1 MPKAVILA
9 LLKRVASI
17 DLPEILVEVEKGI
30 FKSDL
35 SKLQTEIQETRYSSG
50 QYKCPF
56 CHDDHIVK
64 NGKAKGNQRY
74 LCRNCGKSFS
84 QQTQT
89 PTAYSKKETKVWI
102 DYIECMIK
110 GYSLR
115 RCAWECNINL
125 ATAFFWR
132 HKILDALATAIGV
145 GDLEGLVEADETFFR
160 YNRKGNFTKVR
171 SYKKGVRTSTGRTS
185 KQAKKKKRGLS
196 RDQVAV
202 GTALDRLGNLKM
214 GLICTGRLQYPA
226 LKRFYEGHIS
236 VNSTLC
242 TDSAHG
248 YATLSEE
255 LHLNHIRIESGKR
268 KKDIYHIQHINAF
281 HSNFKTFLQKF
292 RGVSTKH
299 LNSYLKWFKWIELFK
314 NEKELLKIQKAYI
327 QSQATYAGTLI
338 EEILSRKP
346 MFV

>member
-35 SKLQTEIQETRYSSG
+35 SKLQNEIQETRYSSG
-50 QYKCPF
+50 QYKCSF
-56 CHDDHIVK
+56 CGDDHIVK
-64 NGKAKGNQRY
+64 NGKVKGNQRY
-74 LCRNCGKSFS
+74 LCRSCCKSFS

-115 RCAWECNINL
+115 CCAWECGINL

-132 HKILDALATAIGV
+132 HKILDALSSFMGKGEV
-145 GDLEGLVEADETFFR
+145 DGLVEADECYLR
-160 YNRKGNFTKVR
+160 YSYKGNHSK
-171 SYKKGVRTSTGRTS
+171 STRFKMPRAPRKRGGES
-185 KQAKKKKRGLS
+185 VGKRGLS
-196 RDQVAV
+196 SEQVCI
-202 GTALDRLGNLKM
+202 GTALDRTGNILIGMIGTGRAKYDNLK
-214 GLICTGRLQYPA
+214 C
-226 LKRFYEGHIS
+226 FFEGYIAPHSI
-236 VNSTLC
+236 LC

-248 YATLSEE
+248 YGKLAIQLDLE
-255 LHLNHIRIESGKR
+255 HKAIPSGKHTNG
-268 KKDIYHIQHINAF
+268 IYHIQHINAF
-281 HSNFKTFLQKF
+281 HSNFKSFLQKF

-299 LNSYLKWFKWIELFK
+299 LHSYLMWFKWIELFK
-314 NEKELLKIQKAYI
+314 DEKEILKIQKVYV
-327 QSQATYAGTLI
+327 QSQASYSLI
-338 EEILSRKP
+338 SNEMIRAREPL
-346 MFV
+346 FV

>member
-9 LLKRVASI
+9 LLKQVASV

-35 SKLQTEIQETRYSSG
+35 SKLQNEIQETRYSSG

-56 CHDDHIVK
+56 CGNDHMVK
-64 NGKAKGNQRY
+64 NGKVKGNQRY
-74 LCRNCGKSFS
+74 LCRNRGKSFS

-115 RCAWECNINL
+115 RCAWECGINL

-132 HKILDALATAIGV
+132 HKILDALSSFMGKGEV
-145 GDLEGLVEADETFFR
+145 DGLVEADECYLR
-160 YNRKGNFTKVR
+160 YSYKGNH
-171 SYKKGVRTSTGRTS
+171 S
-185 KQAKKKKRGLS
+185 KSKRFKMLRAPRKRGGESVGKRGLS
-196 RDQVAV
+196 SEQVCI
-202 GTALDRLGNLKM
+202 GTALDRTGNI
-214 GLICTGRLQYPA
+214 LIGMIGTGRAKYDN
-226 LKRFYEGHIS
+226 LKRFFEGRIAPYS
-236 VNSTLC
+236 ILC

-248 YATLSEE
+248 YGKLAKQLDLE
-255 LHLNHIRIESGKR
+255 HKAIPSGKHM
-268 KKDIYHIQHINAF
+268 KGIYHIQHINAF
-281 HSNFKTFLQKF
+281 HSNFKAFLQKF

-299 LNSYLKWFKWIELFK
+299 LYSYLMWFKWIELFK
-314 NEKELLKIQKAYI
+314 DEKELLKIQKAYV
-327 QSQATYAGTLI
+327 QSQVGYSIISNEMIRTREPL
-338 EEILSRKP
+338 
-346 MFV
+346 FV

>member
-35 SKLQTEIQETRYSSG
+35 SKLKTEIQETRYSSG

-74 LCRNCGKSFS
+74 LCRNCRKSFS

-132 HKILDALATAIGV
+132 HKILDALSSFMGTGEV
-145 GDLEGLVEADETFFR
+145 DGLVEADECYLR
-160 YNRKGNFTKVR
+160 YSYKGNH
-171 SYKKGVRTSTGRTS
+171 S
-185 KQAKKKKRGLS
+185 KSK
-196 RDQVAV
+196 
-202 GTALDRLGNLKM
+202 
-214 GLICTGRLQYPA
+214 
-226 LKRFYEGHIS
+226 
-236 VNSTLC
+236 
-242 TDSAHG
+242 
-248 YATLSEE
+248 
-255 LHLNHIRIESGKR
+255 
-268 KKDIYHIQHINAF
+268 
-281 HSNFKTFLQKF
+281 
-292 RGVSTKH
+292 
-299 LNSYLKWFKWIELFK
+299 
-314 NEKELLKIQKAYI
+314 
-327 QSQATYAGTLI
+327 
-338 EEILSRKP
+338 
-346 MFV
+346 

>member
-35 SKLQTEIQETRYSSG
+35 SKPQNEIQETRYSSG

-56 CHDDHIVK
+56 CGDDHIVK
-64 NGKAKGNQRY
+64 NGKVKGNQRY
-74 LCRNCGKSFS
+74 LCRNCCKSFS

-89 PTAYSKKETKVWI
+89 PTAYSKKKTKVWI

-115 RCAWECNINL
+115 RCAWECGINL

-132 HKILDALATAIGV
+132 HKILDVLSSFMGKGEV
-145 GDLEGLVEADETFFR
+145 DGLVEADECYLR
-160 YNRKGNFTKVR
+160 YSYKGNHSK
-171 SYKKGVRTSTGRTS
+171 STRFKMPRAPRKRGGES
-185 KQAKKKKRGLS
+185 VGKRGLS
-196 RDQVAV
+196 SEQVCI
-202 GTALDRLGNLKM
+202 GTALDRTGNI
-214 GLICTGRLQYPA
+214 LIGMIGTGRAKYDN
-226 LKRFYEGHIS
+226 LKRFFEGYIAPHSI
-236 VNSTLC
+236 LC

-248 YATLSEE
+248 YGKLAIQLDLE
-255 LHLNHIRIESGKR
+255 HKAIPSGKHTNG
-268 KKDIYHIQHINAF
+268 IYHIQHINAF
-281 HSNFKTFLQKF
+281 HSNFKSFLQKF

-299 LNSYLKWFKWIELFK
+299 LHSYLMWFKWIELFK
-314 NEKELLKIQKAYI
+314 DEKEILKIQKVYV
-327 QSQATYAGTLI
+327 QSQASYSLI
-338 EEILSRKP
+338 SNEMIRAREPL
-346 MFV
+346 FV

>member
-9 LLKRVASI
+9 LLKRVASV

-50 QYKCPF
+50 QYSCPF
-56 CHDDHIVK
+56 CSEQHIVK

-115 RCAWECNINL
+115 RCSEECQINL

-132 HKILDALATAIGV
+132 HKILDALSSFMGTGEV
-145 GDLEGLVEADETFFR
+145 DGLVEADECYLR
-160 YNRKGNFTKVR
+160 YSYKGNHSKSKKFTMPRAPRKRGGDSV
-171 SYKKGVRTSTGRTS
+171 G
-185 KQAKKKKRGLS
+185 KRGLS
-196 RDQVAV
+196 TEQVCI
-202 GTALDRLGNLKM
+202 GTALDRTGNI
-214 GLICTGRLQYPA
+214 LIGMIGTGRVKYEN
-226 LKRFYEGHIS
+226 LKRFFEGHIAPHS
-236 VNSTLC
+236 ILC

-248 YATLSEE
+248 YGKLATQLDLE
-255 LHLNHIRIESGKR
+255 HKAIPSGKHI
-268 KKDIYHIQHINAF
+268 KGIYHIQHINAF
-281 HSNFKTFLQKF
+281 HSNFKAFLEKF

-299 LNSYLKWFKWIELFK
+299 LNSYLMWFKWIELFK
-314 NEKELLKIQKAYI
+314 DEKELLKIRKAYV
-327 QSQATYAGTLI
+327 QSQASYSVI
-338 EEILSRKP
+338 CNEMISSRTP
-346 MFV
+346 GFI